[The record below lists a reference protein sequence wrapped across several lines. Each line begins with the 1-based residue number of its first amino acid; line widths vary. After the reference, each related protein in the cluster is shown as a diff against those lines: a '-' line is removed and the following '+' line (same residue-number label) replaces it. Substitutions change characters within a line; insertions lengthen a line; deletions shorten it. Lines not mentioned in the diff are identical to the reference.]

1 MGGLARLRKEDT
13 MPEPSASD
21 TDPVTTI
28 TRPFSSPDGTIPPMP
43 FPSHD
48 HAVPPMPSEVM
59 NGHDRTQRPAAGG
72 VWRTA
77 MMALRKV
84 MRRTPRGAA

>member
-1 MGGLARLRKEDT
+1 
-13 MPEPSASD
+13 MPEPAASN

-72 VWRTA
+72 MWRTA
-77 MMALRKV
+77 MMALRK
-84 MRRTPRGAA
+84 MMH

>member
-1 MGGLARLRKEDT
+1 
-13 MPEPSASD
+13 MPEPAASN

-43 FPSHD
+43 FPSPD
-48 HAVPPMPSEVM
+48 HAVPPMPSEVT

-72 VWRTA
+72 IWRTA
-77 MMALRKV
+77 MMTLRK
-84 MRRTPRGAA
+84 MMHRTPRGAA

>member
-1 MGGLARLRKEDT
+1 

>member
-1 MGGLARLRKEDT
+1 

-43 FPSHD
+43 FPSPDGTIPPMPFPSHD
-48 HAVPPMPSEVM
+48 HGVPPMPSEVM

>member
-1 MGGLARLRKEDT
+1 
-13 MPEPSASD
+13 MPEPAASN

>member
-1 MGGLARLRKEDT
+1 

-21 TDPVTTI
+21 TDPVTI

-59 NGHDRTQRPAAGG
+59 NGHDRTQRPAGG
-72 VWRTA
+72 GMWRTA
-77 MMALRKV
+77 MMAPRKM